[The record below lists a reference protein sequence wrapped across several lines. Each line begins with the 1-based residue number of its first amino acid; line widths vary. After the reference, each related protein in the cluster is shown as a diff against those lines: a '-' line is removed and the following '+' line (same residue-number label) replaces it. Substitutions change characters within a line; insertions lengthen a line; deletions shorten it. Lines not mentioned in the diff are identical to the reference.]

1 MKYDFLKVIQWII
14 FCPILI
20 PIVFVLEQKQVF
32 INIKNYILT
41 DIQTPS
47 TQDEF

>member
-1 MKYDFLKVIQWII
+1 MKYDAFKIIQWII

-20 PIVFVLEQKQVF
+20 PIVFVLEQKQVL

-41 DIQTPS
+41 DIKTPS
-47 TQDEF
+47 THDEF